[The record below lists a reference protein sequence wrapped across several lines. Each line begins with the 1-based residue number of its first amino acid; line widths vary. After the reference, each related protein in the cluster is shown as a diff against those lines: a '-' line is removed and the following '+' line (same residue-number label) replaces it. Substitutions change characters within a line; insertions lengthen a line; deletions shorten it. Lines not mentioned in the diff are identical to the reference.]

1 MAARAAAPAVRGHA
15 RSQLGIAT
23 LEFSLMVTMLLMFV
37 CAVVGYGVLFWM
49 QQQLAAAASEGARAA
64 VHARFAGEADVPGAA
79 CSAAMSVFGSGSA
92 VACSATSAPCAW
104 TGSGGQTAQCSTV
117 AMTFNVQ
124 AWPVLSTFQ
133 AFIAMLPGT
142 DKNWIP
148 TRLSS
153 RAIVQISQGTP

>member
-15 RSQLGIAT
+15 RRQLGIAT